1 MEDLPR
7 GNPQQLTGVG
17 IQPTETVAPGR
28 ADRHRSGCS
37 PLRISMHGLLFCQ
50 LERFVVA
57 RHGRPTWTV
66 LLGRAGLPGQRYR
79 PDAVYDDG
87 EMHQLVN
94 AAAALL
100 DQPAEDIQE
109 AFGVF
114 LAPQLLQLH
123 TDLIQPQWRTLDLLL
138 HTETLIHGAVRQ
150 RDPRAEPPRL
160 EILQTG
166 PQRLQ
171 LNYRSPRNLSATAR
185 GIIHGLAAHYG
196 DGVQITER
204 LDADQHHQMIIDI
217 QPAAAA

>member
-1 MEDLPR
+1 
-7 GNPQQLTGVG
+7 
-17 IQPTETVAPGR
+17 
-28 ADRHRSGCS
+28 
-37 PLRISMHGLLFCQ
+37 MHGLLFCQ